1 MSHFE
6 YSLNQRF
13 GRSKKLYKLSKL
25 GGGGGG
31 NLDKIQKNN
40 SIFSGCLPLGWSYSK
55 FHEAK
60 NNLTQIPLLASTCSS
75 QDCPRFGNPGTL
87 GGHAGLNIMHFC
99 NKLFQSHN
107 ENFSIPDHLH
117 SCIRCAETEVSVLH
131 FVLKQVLQEY
141 FTFSCKITV
150 AFFGHDQLQ
159 KL

>member
-6 YSLNQRF
+6 CCLDRCF
-13 GRSKKLYKLSKL
+13 GVQKELYKFSKL
-25 GGGGGG
+25 GGGWGG

-117 SCIRCAETEVSVLH
+117 SCIRCAETELS
-131 FVLKQVLQEY
+131 
-141 FTFSCKITV
+141 FTFCTKTCI
-150 AFFGHDQLQ
+150 ARIFYIL
-159 KL
+159 L